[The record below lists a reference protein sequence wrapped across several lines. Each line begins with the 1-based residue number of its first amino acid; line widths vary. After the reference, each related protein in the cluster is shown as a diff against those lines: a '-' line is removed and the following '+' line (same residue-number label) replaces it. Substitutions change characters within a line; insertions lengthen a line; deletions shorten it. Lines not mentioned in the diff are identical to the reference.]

1 LRSAAAFCGDTE
13 YFTIFDFRNFLQ
25 IIDQVTPHCPKAFF
39 DQLNVADATKVTPVL
54 QLFFALPN
62 DAWHAKA
69 RNGCCAD
76 RDLVALQPANG
87 ACE

>member
-1 LRSAAAFCGDTE
+1 MRPSVATPN
-13 YFTIFDFRNFLQ
+13 ISRFDFRNFLQ
-25 IIDQVTPHCPKAFF
+25 IIDQVAPHRPRASY
-39 DQLNVADATKVTPVL
+39 DQLNVADATKVTPVP

-62 DAWHAKA
+62 DAEHAKA
-69 RNGCCAD
+69 RNGCCVA